1 MLREPRPFCSQEH
14 DHGRREQGDEEPAH
28 EGIVDAALNP
38 GPAFADIESMIPML
52 AAAYLMFWIS
62 LVRALLVRAEVV
74 APLCPRCGLKYE
86 RRQLGERICT
96 CGR

>member
-38 GPAFADIESMIPML
+38 GPAFADIECMIPML

-74 APLCPRCGLKYE
+74 APCPRCGLKFE

>member
-1 MLREPRPFCSQEH
+1 
-14 DHGRREQGDEEPAH
+14 
-28 EGIVDAALNP
+28 
-38 GPAFADIESMIPML
+38 MIPML

-62 LVRALLVRAEVV
+62 LVRALLVRAEAV

-96 CGR
+96 CSR

>member
-1 MLREPRPFCSQEH
+1 MVREPGPFCSQEH

-28 EGIVDAALNP
+28 GGIVDAALNP
-38 GPAFADIESMIPML
+38 GPASADIGNMITML

-62 LVRALLVRAEVV
+62 LARALLVRAEAV